1 MKVTIHKLFEYLL
14 ETAGEEPPE
23 CVLGFSLSQSP
34 TLGDFLPDLSPDL
47 VLDWNG
53 VSFKGLPALRDRV
66 IAQAGLA
73 GLCRADDVLITA
85 GAAEANYLCFR
96 QLLAPGDEIVTET
109 PGWPQAAVMARGI
122 GADLRLVKRREENGW
137 RLDLD
142 ELAAAMTART
152 SAPVAETKWICPWVV
167 RNKPCLT
174 MLI

>member
-53 VSFKGLPALRDRV
+53 VSFQGLPVLRERV

-73 GLCRADDVLITA
+73 GLCNPNDVLITA

-122 GADLRLVKRREENGW
+122 GADLRLVKRRAENGW

-142 ELAAAMTART
+142 ELAATVTAK
-152 SAPVAETKWICPWVV
+152 TK
-167 RNKPCLT
+167 
-174 MLI
+174 LIFLSNPNNPTGSF